1 MYLIIKGIVKKR
13 REKMFSKRRS
23 KLTLSPMQMPINKC
37 VNSDYSFRHH
47 RNASDEIASPTEKT
61 MISTKE
67 QDNEASNA
75 HPETDNKENNLMQA
89 VNGLITEIA
98 RELSD
103 NKDNNTA
110 IDEHPKTD
118 KDSTPPDNK
127 LPKEDNQ
134 NPEKEKSETSPAGKD
149 KEKEKDKD
157 TNANREL
164 KPTPDSDQEEEEG
177 ETFTVKYITHLTSDT
192 GPVEKDFM
200 LGDSGSSEQNKGR
213 TSSSSNDTD
222 QEYEK
227 FDDLVNLCS
236 GKIAYDSVPSV
247 EANSLKLKPDNLL
260 PTLVGQKEEI
270 VSPDEFEKL
279 ETGDVKSK
287 NLVEELKSQQEG
299 TQLFTDAEV
308 KLIETEK
315 PLLNIQQ
322 EADLF
327 DLKNAENFEKFFPE
341 KSDSKNNEDLSK
353 EKNTIQQSSDVQ
365 SPLVNFLEENV
376 GFVVDK
382 ENKLQSSLFDELEHA
397 SQIIG
402 ATEEKFQN
410 KISDNSEVDEFLF
423 PASEVSNVNREVRVE
438 EQKKHHLEKHDQQ
451 DDSTCSQPTLHRLDK
466 MMLSD
471 DENKGKVYQP
481 VLDQHAR
488 PWLSRNYVDPAVYD
502 LLRWKNPKV
511 TGVTVALI
519 VMAFIFVSQTSM
531 VALLA
536 YCGLAGFAIL
546 FGMEGLKAV
555 SSRIGRPVASVN
567 LTNNLFD
574 GQKLPRERIHAQ
586 VDVALEELTKALIWI
601 RSAILVERKNASLM
615 LFVMLFVLT
624 YIGHWFSAFG
634 MLCISVVL
642 AFSLPYILHNYN
654 SEISAYGSL
663 AKTQVEQIVRTV
675 DEKLPFLGL
684 SKNNCYTHVYDTSE
698 IARQVGRATAIH
710 SAVFCYLLLLSER
723 TRYCSNP

>member
-1 MYLIIKGIVKKR
+1 MVLPFQMFYPIVMGLSFVIIAKLPSGSLIATNALSWLYRDGLVKKR
-13 REKMFSKRRS
+13 IEKMFSKRRS
-23 KLTLSPMQMPINKC
+23 KLTLSPMVKSSKWKIW
-37 VNSDYSFRHH
+37 HH
-47 RNASDEIASPTEKT
+47 RNASDEIASPAEKT

-67 QDNEASNA
+67 QDSEAVNA
-75 HPETDNKENNLMQA
+75 HSEADNKENNLMQA

-98 RELSD
+98 KELSD
-103 NKDNNTA
+103 SKENNTA
-110 IDEHPKTD
+110 IDEHPKAD
-118 KDSTPPDNK
+118 KDSTLPDNK

-134 NPEKEKSETSPAGKD
+134 NPDQKEKEKSETSPAGKD
-149 KEKEKDKD
+149 KDKD

-236 GKIAYDSVPSV
+236 GRIAYDSVPSV
-247 EANSLKLKPDNLL
+247 EASSLILKPDNLL
-260 PTLVGQKEEI
+260 PTLVSQKEEI

-287 NLVEELKSQQEG
+287 NLVEGLKSQQEG
-299 TQLFTDAEV
+299 TQLFADAEV

-315 PLLNIQQ
+315 PLLSIQQ

-327 DLKNAENFEKFFPE
+327 DLKNFNNADNFEKFFPE
-341 KSDSKNNEDLSK
+341 KSDLKNNENLSK
-353 EKNTIQQSSDVQ
+353 EKNTMKSSDVQ
-365 SPLVNFLEENV
+365 SPLVKNFLEENV
-376 GFVVDK
+376 GFVKDK

-397 SQIIG
+397 SQ
-402 ATEEKFQN
+402 K
-410 KISDNSEVDEFLF
+410 KISDSSEVDEFLF
-423 PASEVSNVNREVRVE
+423 PASEISNVNREVRVE
-438 EQKKHHLEKHDQQ
+438 EQKKPHLEKYDQEN
-451 DDSTCSQPTLHRLDK
+451 DSTCSQPTLHRLDI
-466 MMLSD
+466 MTLSD
-471 DENKGKVYQP
+471 DENKVKVYQP

-488 PWLSRNYVDPAVYD
+488 PWLSRSYVDSA
-502 LLRWKNPKV
+502 
-511 TGVTVALI
+511 GVTVTVI

-546 FGMEGLKAV
+546 LGMEGLKAV
-555 SSRIGRPVASVN
+555 SSRIGRPVTSVD
-567 LTNNLFD
+567 LTNNIFH

-586 VDVALEELTKALIWI
+586 LDVVLEELTKALIWI

-615 LFVMLFVLT
+615 LFVVLFILT

-634 MLCISVVL
+634 MLCISVAL

-663 AKTQVEQIVRTV
+663 AKTHVEHIVQTV
-675 DEKLPFLGL
+675 DENIYWNSVKRCHYLE
-684 SKNNCYTHVYDTSE
+684 SCVTSDML
-698 IARQVGRATAIH
+698 
-710 SAVFCYLLLLSER
+710 AVLVCTWSSYRLSENR
-723 TRYCSNP
+723 

>member
-1 MYLIIKGIVKKR
+1 
-13 REKMFSKRRS
+13 
-23 KLTLSPMQMPINKC
+23 
-37 VNSDYSFRHH
+37 
-47 RNASDEIASPTEKT
+47 

-67 QDNEASNA
+67 QDSEAVNA
-75 HPETDNKENNLMQA
+75 HSEADNKENNLMQA

-98 RELSD
+98 KELSD
-103 NKDNNTA
+103 SKENNTA

-118 KDSTPPDNK
+118 KDSTLPDNK

-134 NPEKEKSETSPAGKD
+134 NPDQKEKEKSETSPAGKD
-149 KEKEKDKD
+149 EDKD

-227 FDDLVNLCS
+227 VMRL
-236 GKIAYDSVPSV
+236 PSV
-247 EANSLKLKPDNLL
+247 EASSLILKPDNLL
-260 PTLVGQKEEI
+260 PTLVSQKEEI

-287 NLVEELKSQQEG
+287 NLVEGLKSQQEG
-299 TQLFTDAEV
+299 TQLFADAEV

-315 PLLNIQQ
+315 PLLSIQQ

-327 DLKNAENFEKFFPE
+327 DLKNFNNADNFEKLFPE
-341 KSDSKNNEDLSK
+341 KSDLKNNE
-353 EKNTIQQSSDVQ
+353 
-365 SPLVNFLEENV
+365 EENV
-376 GFVVDK
+376 GFVKDK

-402 ATEEKFQN
+402 ATEEKFQK
-410 KISDNSEVDEFLF
+410 KISDSSEVDEFPF
-423 PASEVSNVNREVRVE
+423 PASEISNVNREVRVE
-438 EQKKHHLEKHDQQ
+438 EQKKPHLEKYDQEN
-451 DDSTCSQPTLHRLDK
+451 DSTCSQPTLHRLDI
-466 MMLSD
+466 MTLSD
-471 DENKGKVYQP
+471 DENKVKVYQP

-511 TGVTVALI
+511 TGVTVTVI
-519 VMAFIFVSQTSM
+519 VMAFIFGSQTSM

-546 FGMEGLKAV
+546 LGMEGLKAV
-555 SSRIGRPVASVN
+555 SSRIGRPVTSVD
-567 LTNNLFD
+567 LTNSIFH

-586 VDVALEELTKALIWI
+586 LDVVLEELTKALVWI

-615 LFVMLFVLT
+615 LFVVLFVLT

-634 MLCISVVL
+634 MLCISVAL

-663 AKTQVEQIVRTV
+663 AKTHVEHIVQTV
-675 DEKLPFLGL
+675 DEKFPFLAL
-684 SKNNCYTHVYDTSE
+684 SKKS
-698 IARQVGRATAIH
+698 
-710 SAVFCYLLLLSER
+710 
-723 TRYCSNP
+723 

>member
-134 NPEKEKSETSPAGKD
+134 
-149 KEKEKDKD
+149 EKEKDKD

-227 FDDLVNLCS
+227 F
-236 GKIAYDSVPSV
+236 
-247 EANSLKLKPDNLL
+247 
-260 PTLVGQKEEI
+260 
-270 VSPDEFEKL
+270 EKL

-327 DLKNAENFEKFFPE
+327 DLKKFFPE

-488 PWLSRNYVDPAVYD
+488 PWLSRNYVDPAGEQLLYYELQLCVIDIFELVVYD

>member
-1 MYLIIKGIVKKR
+1 MYLIIKVLMGLSFVIIAKLPSGSLTTTNALTWLYHDGLVKKR

-23 KLTLSPMQMPINKC
+23 KLTLSPMVKSSKWKIW
-37 VNSDYSFRHH
+37 HH

-67 QDNEASNA
+67 QDSEASNA

-149 KEKEKDKD
+149 KEKDKDKD

-299 TQLFTDAEV
+299 TKLFTDAEA

-327 DLKNAENFEKFFPE
+327 DLKNFNNAENFEKFFPE

-402 ATEEKFQN
+402 TTEEKFQN

-546 FGMEGLKAV
+546 LGMEGLKAV
-555 SSRIGRPVASVN
+555 SNRIGRPVASVN

-684 SKNNCYTHVYDTSE
+684 SKKS
-698 IARQVGRATAIH
+698 
-710 SAVFCYLLLLSER
+710 
-723 TRYCSNP
+723 

>member
-1 MYLIIKGIVKKR
+1 LLHVKKR

-23 KLTLSPMQMPINKC
+23 KLTLSPMVKSSKWKIW
-37 VNSDYSFRHH
+37 HH
-47 RNASDEIASPTEKT
+47 RNASDEIASPTEKST
-61 MISTKE
+61 VSEISMISTKE
-67 QDNEASNA
+67 QDSEASNA

-149 KEKEKDKD
+149 KEKDKDKD

-299 TQLFTDAEV
+299 TKLFTDAEA

-327 DLKNAENFEKFFPE
+327 DLKNFNNAENFEKFFPE

-402 ATEEKFQN
+402 TTEEKFQN

-546 FGMEGLKAV
+546 LGMEGLKAV
-555 SSRIGRPVASVN
+555 SNRIGRPVASVN

-684 SKNNCYTHVYDTSE
+684 SKKS
-698 IARQVGRATAIH
+698 
-710 SAVFCYLLLLSER
+710 
-723 TRYCSNP
+723 

>member
-1 MYLIIKGIVKKR
+1 MVLPFQMFYPIVMGLSFVIIAKLPSGSLIATNALSWLYRDGLVKKR
-13 REKMFSKRRS
+13 IEKMFSKRRS
-23 KLTLSPMQMPINKC
+23 KLTLSPMVKSSKWKIW
-37 VNSDYSFRHH
+37 HH
-47 RNASDEIASPTEKT
+47 RNASDEIASPAEKT

-67 QDNEASNA
+67 QDSEAVNA
-75 HPETDNKENNLMQA
+75 HSEADNKENNLMQA

-98 RELSD
+98 KELSD
-103 NKDNNTA
+103 SKENNTA
-110 IDEHPKTD
+110 IDEHPKAD
-118 KDSTPPDNK
+118 KDSTLPDNK

-134 NPEKEKSETSPAGKD
+134 NPDQKEKEKSETSPAGKD
-149 KEKEKDKD
+149 KDKD

-227 FDDLVNLCS
+227 F
-236 GKIAYDSVPSV
+236 
-247 EANSLKLKPDNLL
+247 
-260 PTLVGQKEEI
+260 
-270 VSPDEFEKL
+270 EKL

-287 NLVEELKSQQEG
+287 NLVEGLKSQQEG
-299 TQLFTDAEV
+299 TQLFADAEV

-315 PLLNIQQ
+315 PLLSIQQ

-327 DLKNAENFEKFFPE
+327 DLKNFNNADNFEKFFPE
-341 KSDSKNNEDLSK
+341 KSDLKNNENLSK
-353 EKNTIQQSSDVQ
+353 EKNTMKSSDVQ
-365 SPLVNFLEENV
+365 SPLVKNFLEENV
-376 GFVVDK
+376 GFVKDK

-402 ATEEKFQN
+402 ATEEKFQK
-410 KISDNSEVDEFLF
+410 KISDSSEVDEFLF
-423 PASEVSNVNREVRVE
+423 PASEISNVNREVRVE
-438 EQKKHHLEKHDQQ
+438 EQKKPHLEKYDQEN
-451 DDSTCSQPTLHRLDK
+451 DSTCSQPTLHRLDI
-466 MMLSD
+466 MTLSD
-471 DENKGKVYQP
+471 DENKVKVYQP

-488 PWLSRNYVDPAVYD
+488 PWLSRSYVDSAVYD

-511 TGVTVALI
+511 TGVTVTVI

-546 FGMEGLKAV
+546 LGMEGLKAV
-555 SSRIGRPVASVN
+555 SSRIGRPVTSVD
-567 LTNNLFD
+567 LTNNIFH

-586 VDVALEELTKALIWI
+586 LDVVLEELTKALIWI

-615 LFVMLFVLT
+615 LFVVLFILT

-634 MLCISVVL
+634 MLCISVAL

-663 AKTQVEQIVRTV
+663 AKTHVEHIVQTV
-675 DEKLPFLGL
+675 DENIYWNSVKRCHYLE
-684 SKNNCYTHVYDTSE
+684 SCVTSDML
-698 IARQVGRATAIH
+698 
-710 SAVFCYLLLLSER
+710 AVLVCTWSSYRLSENR
-723 TRYCSNP
+723 

>member
-1 MYLIIKGIVKKR
+1 
-13 REKMFSKRRS
+13 MFSKRRS
-23 KLTLSPMQMPINKC
+23 KLTLSPMVKSSKWKIW
-37 VNSDYSFRHH
+37 HH
-47 RNASDEIASPTEKT
+47 RNASDEIASPTEKNT
-61 MISTKE
+61 VSEISMISTKE
-67 QDNEASNA
+67 QDSEASNA
-75 HPETDNKENNLMQA
+75 HPENDNKENNLMQA

-103 NKDNNTA
+103 GKDNNTA

-118 KDSTPPDNK
+118 KDSTPPDNQ

-134 NPEKEKSETSPAGKD
+134 NPEKEKSETFPAGKD
-149 KEKEKDKD
+149 KDKDKD
-157 TNANREL
+157 KNTDREL

-287 NLVEELKSQQEG
+287 NLLEELKSQQEEG
-299 TQLFTDAEV
+299 AQSFTDAEV

-315 PLLNIQQ
+315 PLFNIQQ

-327 DLKNAENFEKFFPE
+327 DLKNFNNAENFEKFFPE

-353 EKNTIQQSSDVQ
+353 EKNTIQQRSDEQ

-382 ENKLQSSLFDELEHA
+382 ENRLQSSLFDELERA
-397 SQIIG
+397 SQIVG
-402 ATEEKFQN
+402 ASEEKFQN
-410 KISDNSEVDEFLF
+410 KISDNIEVDKFLF

-438 EQKKHHLEKHDQQ
+438 EQKKHHHLEKHDQE
-451 DDSTCSQPTLHRLDK
+451 DDSTCSQPTSHRLDK

-546 FGMEGLKAV
+546 LGMEGLKAV
-555 SSRIGRPVASVN
+555 SGRIGRPVVSVN
-567 LTNNLFD
+567 LTNKLFH
-574 GQKLPRERIHAQ
+574 GQKLPRERIHVQ
-586 VDVALEELTKALIWI
+586 VDVALEELAKALIWI

-654 SEISAYGSL
+654 SEISAYGNL

-684 SKNNCYTHVYDTSE
+684 SKKS
-698 IARQVGRATAIH
+698 
-710 SAVFCYLLLLSER
+710 
-723 TRYCSNP
+723 

>member
-1 MYLIIKGIVKKR
+1 
-13 REKMFSKRRS
+13 
-23 KLTLSPMQMPINKC
+23 
-37 VNSDYSFRHH
+37 
-47 RNASDEIASPTEKT
+47 

-67 QDNEASNA
+67 QDSEAVNA
-75 HPETDNKENNLMQA
+75 HSETDNKENNLMQA

-103 NKDNNTA
+103 SKENNTA

-118 KDSTPPDNK
+118 KDSTLPDNK

-134 NPEKEKSETSPAGKD
+134 NPDQKEKEKSETSPAGKD
-149 KEKEKDKD
+149 KDKD

-227 FDDLVNLCS
+227 F
-236 GKIAYDSVPSV
+236 
-247 EANSLKLKPDNLL
+247 
-260 PTLVGQKEEI
+260 
-270 VSPDEFEKL
+270 EKL

-287 NLVEELKSQQEG
+287 NLVEGLKSQQEG
-299 TQLFTDAEV
+299 TQLFADAEV

-315 PLLNIQQ
+315 PLLSIEQ

-327 DLKNAENFEKFFPE
+327 DLKNFNNADNFEKLFPE
-341 KSDSKNNEDLSK
+341 KSDLKNNEDLSK
-353 EKNTIQQSSDVQ
+353 EKNTMKSSDVQ
-365 SPLVNFLEENV
+365 SPLVKNFLEENV
-376 GFVVDK
+376 GFVKDK

-397 SQIIG
+397 SQ
-402 ATEEKFQN
+402 K
-410 KISDNSEVDEFLF
+410 KISDSSEVDEFLF
-423 PASEVSNVNREVRVE
+423 PASEISNVNREVRVE
-438 EQKKHHLEKHDQQ
+438 EQKKPHLEKYDQEN
-451 DDSTCSQPTLHRLDK
+451 DSTCSQPTLHRLDI
-466 MMLSD
+466 MALSD
-471 DENKGKVYQP
+471 DENKVKVYQP

-488 PWLSRNYVDPAVYD
+488 PWLSRNYVDPA
-502 LLRWKNPKV
+502 
-511 TGVTVALI
+511 GVTVAVI

-546 FGMEGLKAV
+546 LGMEGLKAV
-555 SSRIGRPVASVN
+555 SSRIGRPVTSVD
-567 LTNNLFD
+567 LTNNIFH

-586 VDVALEELTKALIWI
+586 LDVVLEELTKALVWI

-615 LFVMLFVLT
+615 LFVVLFVLT

-634 MLCISVVL
+634 MLCISVAL

-663 AKTQVEQIVRTV
+663 AKTHVEHIVQTV
-675 DEKLPFLGL
+675 DEKFPFLGL
-684 SKNNCYTHVYDTSE
+684 SKKS
-698 IARQVGRATAIH
+698 
-710 SAVFCYLLLLSER
+710 
-723 TRYCSNP
+723 